1 MFNSKVG
8 RELEK
13 RNKENMEQLKKFRK
27 IVDFNSI
34 ISIILNINGI
44 NIPIKKQTATQED
57 PTILSTRNPLKKRY

>member
-1 MFNSKVG
+1 
-8 RELEK
+8 
-13 RNKENMEQLKKFRK
+13 MEQLKKFSK

-34 ISIILNINGI
+34 ISIILNISGI